1 MITIESEELY
11 KYRYNEK
18 ESVCTIVT
26 DNHDTVDIAVA
37 VIGSHRKQLENYVE
51 INPNFLNSLEPVEV
65 EEAPEVVL
73 RMAEAAQIAGV
84 GPMAAVAGVLCDLAV
99 EKMVEA
105 GANVAV
111 VENGGEAFISS
122 NQPIDIVLQAG
133 DTPLSRRIGFR
144 IEQFPIG
151 VATSSGKFSH
161 AFSFGDS
168 DAVTIFA
175 VNAGLADAVA
185 TAVGNIIKSED
196 TVENGVHFALSFPGV
211 SGALIVYHEK
221 VGFGGELPKLIE
233 VEPDIMEDTKT
244 VP

>member
-1 MITIESEELY
+1 MITIDSEDL
-11 KYRYNEK
+11 YRYRYTEK

-26 DNHDTVDIAVA
+26 DNHDTVEIAVA
-37 VIGSHRKQLENYVE
+37 VISSHRKQLENYVE
-51 INPNFLNSLEPVEV
+51 VYPNFLNSLEPVVV

-111 VENGGEAFISS
+111 VENGGEAFIAS
-122 NQPIDIVLQAG
+122 NQPIDIALQAG

-144 IEQFPIG
+144 IEKFPIG

-196 TVENGVHFALSFPGV
+196 TVETGIHLALSFPGV
-211 SGALIVYHEK
+211 SGAFIVYDEK
-221 VGFGGELPKLIE
+221 VGFGGELPQLID
-233 VEPDIMEDTKT
+233 VEPEIMEDNKT
-244 VP
+244 VQ